1 MQRLP
6 SASWLW
12 GRGGSLPDLEGN
24 LLVVT
29 RLRPQ
34 EEGAMPCDLL
44 VRLCAQVV
52 EAAMTDAERS
62 SWDLLSELFMALSKD
77 LKFRNSEVG
86 EK

>member
-1 MQRLP
+1 
-6 SASWLW
+6 
-12 GRGGSLPDLEGN
+12 
-24 LLVVT
+24 
-29 RLRPQ
+29 
-34 EEGAMPCDLL
+34 MPCDLL